1 MCHHANNTMLNK
13 SINLYKGLVY
23 NDKELFN
30 TFTNYIVMKA
40 VKADSSDLLQWK
52 KWYMDLYCL

>member
-1 MCHHANNTMLNK
+1 MLNK

-52 KWYMDLYCL
+52 KWYMNLYCL